1 MIEQHPQADSPVA
14 STHAPAIKTEE
25 ASPSRQTG
33 GNGNTLLT
41 VLVVLAVLLGGYS
54 FYRTIF
60 PSHAAGGIAV
70 VDSDR
75 LAAAYLQ
82 EALANIQS
90 DSPEQAQQKLAA
102 QLAGIQTKLDEL
114 AADGRIVVRKSAV
127 LTYPPEADMT
137 EQVAA
142 ELGIKLSPIPA
153 SATTPAPAP
162 TLSSPAITPVGH
174 DALPAAASEGRL
186 GSQLD

>member
-1 MIEQHPQADSPVA
+1 MTEQHSQTDNPVA
-14 STHAPAIKTEE
+14 STPVPVIKTEE

-60 PSHAAGGIAV
+60 PSHAAGGI
-70 VDSDR
+70 
-75 LAAAYLQ
+75 AAYLQ

-162 TLSSPAITPVGH
+162 TLPSPAITPVGH

>member
-1 MIEQHPQADSPVA
+1 MTEQHPQADSPVA

-102 QLAGIQTKLDEL
+102 QLAGIQTK
-114 AADGRIVVRKSAV
+114 
-127 LTYPPEADMT
+127 
-137 EQVAA
+137 
-142 ELGIKLSPIPA
+142 
-153 SATTPAPAP
+153 
-162 TLSSPAITPVGH
+162 
-174 DALPAAASEGRL
+174 
-186 GSQLD
+186 

>member
-1 MIEQHPQADSPVA
+1 M
-14 STHAPAIKTEE
+14 
-25 ASPSRQTG
+25 
-33 GNGNTLLT
+33 
-41 VLVVLAVLLGGYS
+41 
-54 FYRTIF
+54 
-60 PSHAAGGIAV
+60 
-70 VDSDR
+70 
-75 LAAAYLQ
+75 
-82 EALANIQS
+82 ANIQS

-153 SATTPAPAP
+153 SAATPAPAP

>member
-1 MIEQHPQADSPVA
+1 MTEQHPQADQPVI
-14 STHAPAIKTEE
+14 STPTPAIKTEE
-25 ASPSRQTG
+25 AIPLRQPG

-60 PSHAAGGIAV
+60 PSRSAGSITV

-90 DSPEQAQQKLAA
+90 DNP
-102 QLAGIQTKLDEL
+102 
-114 AADGRIVVRKSAV
+114 
-127 LTYPPEADMT
+127 
-137 EQVAA
+137 
-142 ELGIKLSPIPA
+142 
-153 SATTPAPAP
+153 
-162 TLSSPAITPVGH
+162 
-174 DALPAAASEGRL
+174 
-186 GSQLD
+186 

>member
-1 MIEQHPQADSPVA
+1 MTDKQSQAENPTAHNPVSIPA
-14 STHAPAIKTEE
+14 PDTATAPAH
-25 ASPSRQTG
+25 QTG
-33 GNGNTLLT
+33 GNGNILLT

-60 PSHAAGGIAV
+60 PSHIVGGIAV

-90 DSPEQAQQKLAA
+90 DSPEQSQQKLAA
-102 QLAGIQTKLDEL
+102 QLAGIQNKLDEL
-114 AADGRIVVRKSAV
+114 SASGRIVVRKSAV

-142 ELGIKLSPIPA
+142 ELGIKLLPVTAPA
-153 SATTPAPAP
+153 AVNTLPAPAP
-162 TLSSPAITPVGH
+162 TATPVEQSE
-174 DALPAAASEGRL
+174 LPGATSGGQSGSE
-186 GSQLD
+186 LD

>member
-1 MIEQHPQADSPVA
+1 M
-14 STHAPAIKTEE
+14 
-25 ASPSRQTG
+25 
-33 GNGNTLLT
+33 
-41 VLVVLAVLLGGYS
+41 
-54 FYRTIF
+54 
-60 PSHAAGGIAV
+60 
-70 VDSDR
+70 
-75 LAAAYLQ
+75 
-82 EALANIQS
+82 ANIQS

-153 SATTPAPAP
+153 SATTPAPTP

>member
-1 MIEQHPQADSPVA
+1 MSDTPPQA
-14 STHAPAIKTEE
+14 EQQ
-25 ASPSRQTG
+25 ASPTPTPASVTVQAAPPRLGG
-33 GNGNTLLT
+33 GNGNALLIT
-41 VLVVLAVLLGGYS
+41 LVVLAVLLGGYS
-54 FYRTIF
+54 FYRTLF
-60 PSHAAGGIAV
+60 PSRAAGSIAV

-82 EALANIQS
+82 EALAGIQS

-142 ELGIKLSPIPA
+142 ELGIKL
-153 SATTPAPAP
+153 
-162 TLSSPAITPVGH
+162 
-174 DALPAAASEGRL
+174 LPAAAAAAAAHTPPVPAMTPLGGDTLPGAASESRL